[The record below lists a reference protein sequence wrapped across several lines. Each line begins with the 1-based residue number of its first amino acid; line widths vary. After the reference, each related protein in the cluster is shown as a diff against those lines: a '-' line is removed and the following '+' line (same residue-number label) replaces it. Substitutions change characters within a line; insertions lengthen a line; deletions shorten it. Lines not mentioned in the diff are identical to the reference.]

1 MESWVAG
8 AVVVALGGLAAW
20 FDVLERRVPNSVTVP
35 ALVAGLAIGAIGG
48 WEGLGWALGG
58 AAFGFLFALPFF
70 LVGGL
75 GAGDLKL
82 LTAFGALLGP
92 GRLLTA
98 IVVMGL
104 VGGAMAFF
112 AMVRRRAVL
121 RTFRNLWLLALTF
134 GRSTFTGWKG
144 ESSEAW
150 LTLDS
155 EGAVTVPYAV
165 AISSGA
171 LFAWFI

>member
-35 ALVAGLAIGAIGG
+35 ALAAGLLIGAFGG
-48 WEGLGWALGG
+48 WAALGWALGG
-58 AAFGFLFALPFF
+58 AAFGFFFALPFF

-92 GRLLTA
+92 GRLVTA

-104 VGGAMAFF
+104 VGGGMALV
-112 AMVRRRAVL
+112 AMVRRRAVM

-134 GRSTFTGWKG
+134 SRKTFTGWKG
-144 ESSEAW
+144 EASETW
-150 LTLDS
+150 LTLES

-171 LFAWFI
+171 LVAWFI